1 MNEVTNTYLNKYQ
14 REQLHIYISELLNDE
29 GTEVYVEVGI
39 EVMDDIPGMEGIQDE
54 DRVNMLEQL
63 YTELT
68 KTL

>member
-1 MNEVTNTYLNKYQ
+1 MSEVTNTYLNEYQ

-29 GTEVYVEVGI
+29 GMEVYVEVGI

-54 DRVNMLEQL
+54 DRVKILEQL
-63 YTELT
+63 YTEFS